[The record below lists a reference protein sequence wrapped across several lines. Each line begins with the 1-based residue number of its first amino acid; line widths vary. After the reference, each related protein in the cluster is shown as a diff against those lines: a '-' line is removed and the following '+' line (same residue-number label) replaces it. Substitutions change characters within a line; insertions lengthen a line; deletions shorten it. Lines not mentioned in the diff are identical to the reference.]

1 MYWIIKMKDFDSN
14 DVRECISEINGIVLP
29 LLLQIGLD
37 PDLTNYEISI
47 LGARIEAD
55 DLFSVRLLVEKGAD
69 TMLVNDQH
77 ETALMLAVGF
87 GHEEIVKYLLEI
99 GMDPNGTLCYARKFP
114 RIYKLLV
121 ESGAE
126 LDQND

>member
-1 MYWIIKMKDFDSN
+1 MYWIIKMKDFDPN
-14 DVRECISEINGIVLP
+14 DIRECIPELNEIAVP
-29 LLLQIGLD
+29 LLLQIGFD
-37 PDLTNYEISI
+37 PNLTNYEISI
-47 LGARIEAD
+47 LGARIEAG

-87 GHEEIVKYLLEI
+87 GHEEIVKYFLGI
-99 GMDPNGTLCYARKFP
+99 GMDLNGTLCYAHRFP

-126 LDQND
+126 LDQN